1 VAGWIIFAFGWLV
14 TAFWAAGGCRIL
26 RFVRDGMLA
35 ERAGSMPDPKEWPKV
50 SVVVPARDEAE
61 RIEEAL
67 RSLARLDYP
76 DLEVI
81 AVDDRSGDG
90 TGAIMDRI
98 AAEQPR
104 VEAMHITSLPEG
116 WLGKCHAMHMGAR
129 RATGEILLFTD
140 GDVVFSPDILRLA
153 VRYLCGRRLDHLA
166 LMPGMIPG
174 GYWEDAFKI
183 YFAMVFLWG
192 LKAWAA
198 DSPSKDLYVGIGAFN
213 LVCRSAYEG
222 IGGHETLR
230 LEVADDLMLGKRIKQ
245 AGSRQEALFATSHL
259 RLRWLE
265 GVRGIVRGL
274 EKNGFAA
281 IGYSL
286 PFLFLVTAIVVCFY
300 VVPYVAILCLRDA
313 QVVGYVASVLLM
325 HGTYGHFASYHRNGW
340 LMAPALPVTA
350 FLYLFTI
357 WRSAVLTL
365 RRKGVVWRDTFYPL
379 EVLKADPRN
388 GEWPRKRRCGESRG
402 R

>member
-1 VAGWIIFAFGWLV
+1 MLWWILFAFGLFV
-14 TAFWAAGGCRIL
+14 AAFWAGGAYRIP
-26 RFVRDGMLA
+26 RFVRDGMID
-35 ERAGSMPDPKEWPKV
+35 ERAASIPDLETWPKV

-67 RSLARLDYP
+67 RSLARMDYP

-90 TGAIMDRI
+90 TGAIMDRV
-98 AAEQPR
+98 AAEESG
-104 VEAMHITSLPEG
+104 VEVLHVTSLPKG
-116 WLGKCHAMHMGAR
+116 WLGKCHAMHVGAR

-140 GDVVFSPDILRLA
+140 GDVVFAPDILRLA
-153 VRYLCGRRLDHLA
+153 VRYLDGRRLDHLA
-166 LMPGMIPG
+166 LMPGTIPG
-174 GYWEDAFKI
+174 GYWEDAFMI

-192 LKAWAA
+192 LKAWAV
-198 DSPSKDLYVGIGAFN
+198 DSPSKDVYVGIGAFN
-213 LVCRSAYEG
+213 LVRRSAYEG
-222 IGGHETLR
+222 IGGHEALR

-245 AGSRQEALFATSHL
+245 AGSRQEALFAPSHL

-286 PFLFLVTAIVVCFY
+286 PFLIFITAFMVCFY
-300 VVPYVAILCLRDA
+300 AVPYLGILFLRDA
-313 QVVGYVASVLLM
+313 RVTGYVATVLFM
-325 HGTYGHFASYHRNGW
+325 HGTYGYFASFHRSGW
-340 LMAPALPVTA
+340 LTAPALPVAA
-350 FLYLFTI
+350 FLYLFTL
-357 WRSAVLTL
+357 WRSAVITL

-379 EVLKADPRN
+379 EDLK
-388 GEWPRKRRCGESRG
+388 RG
-402 R
+402 SSK

>member
-1 VAGWIIFAFGWLV
+1 MLWWILFAFGWFV
-14 TAFWAAGGCRIL
+14 AAFWAAGAYRIP
-26 RFVRDGMLA
+26 RFVRDGMIA
-35 ERAGSMPDPKEWPKV
+35 DRAGLLPDLETWPKV

-67 RSLARLDYP
+67 RSLTRMDYP
-76 DLEVI
+76 NLEVI

-90 TGAIMDRI
+90 TGAIMDRV
-98 AAEQPR
+98 AAEEPR
-104 VEAMHITSLPEG
+104 VEVLHVTSLPEG
-116 WLGKCHAMHMGAR
+116 WLGKCHAMQVGAR

-140 GDVVFSPDILRLA
+140 GDVVFAPDILRLA
-153 VRYLCGRRLDHLA
+153 VRYLAAKRLDHLA

-183 YFAMVFLWG
+183 YFAMVFISG
-192 LKAWAA
+192 LKAWAV

-213 LVCRSAYEG
+213 LVRRSAYEG
-222 IGGHETLR
+222 FGGHEALR

-245 AGSRQEALFATSHL
+245 AGYRQEALFAPSHL
-259 RLRWLE
+259 RLRWLT
-265 GVRGIVRGL
+265 GVRGIVLGL

-286 PFLFLVTAIVVCFY
+286 PFLFFLTALMVCFY
-300 VVPYVAILCLRDA
+300 AVPYLGILFLRDA
-313 QVVGYVASVLLM
+313 RITGYLATVLLM
-325 HGTYGHFASYHRNGW
+325 HGTYGYFASFHRSGW
-340 LMAPALPVTA
+340 LTAPALPVAA
-350 FLYLFTI
+350 FLYLFTL

-379 EVLKADPRN
+379 EVLK
-388 GEWPRKRRCGESRG
+388 RG
-402 R
+402 SSK

>member
-1 VAGWIIFAFGWLV
+1 MAGWIFFAFGWFL
-14 TAFWAAGGCRIL
+14 AAYWAVGAYRIL

-67 RSLARLDYP
+67 RSLARMDYP
-76 DLEVI
+76 EFEVI
-81 AVDDRSGDG
+81 AVDDRSGDATG
-90 TGAIMDRI
+90 TIMDRI
-98 AAEQPR
+98 AAEEPR
-104 VEAMHITSLPEG
+104 VQALHVASLPEG

-129 RATGEILLFTD
+129 RATGNILLFTD
-140 GDVVFSPDILRLA
+140 GDVVFSPDTLRLA
-153 VRYLCGRRLDHLA
+153 VRYLEGRRLDHLA
-166 LMPGMIPG
+166 LMPGIIPG

-192 LKAWAA
+192 LRAWAV

-213 LVCRSAYEG
+213 LVRRSAYEG
-222 IGGHETLR
+222 IGGHGTLR

-245 AGSRQEALFATSHL
+245 AGYRQEALFATSHL

-300 VVPYVAILCLRDA
+300 VVPYAGILFFRDA
-313 QVVGYVASVLLM
+313 RVAGYVASLLLM
-325 HGTYGHFASYHRNGW
+325 HGTYGNFASYHRNGW

-357 WRSAVLTL
+357 WRSAVITL
-365 RRKGVVWRDTFYPL
+365 GRKGVVWRDTFYPL
-379 EVLKADPRN
+379 EVLKADPRKGN
-388 GEWPRKRRCGESRG
+388 P
-402 R
+402 

>member
-1 VAGWIIFAFGWLV
+1 MAWWIVFAFGWFV
-14 TAFWAAGGCRIL
+14 AVFWAAGALPL
-26 RFVRDGMLA
+26 RRYLRDGRLEA
-35 ERAGSMPDPKEWPKV
+35 RAGSMPDPNVWPKV

-67 RSLARLDYP
+67 RSLARMDYP

-90 TGAIMDRI
+90 TGGIMDRI
-98 AAEQPR
+98 AAGDPR
-104 VEAMHITSLPEG
+104 VQAMHIESLPSG
-116 WLGKCHAMHMGAR
+116 WLGKCHAMHMGAG

-140 GDVVFSPDILRLA
+140 GDVVFEPDTLRLA
-153 VRYLCGRRLDHLA
+153 VRYLEGRRLDHLA

-192 LKAWAA
+192 LKAWAV

-213 LVCRSAYEG
+213 LVRRSAYEG

-245 AGSRQEALFATSHL
+245 AGSRQGALFATSRL

-300 VVPYVAILCLRDA
+300 VVPYLGILLFRDA
-313 QVVGYVASVLLM
+313 RVSGYIASLLLM

-340 LMAPALPVTA
+340 LMAPALPVAA

-365 RRKGVVWRDTFYPL
+365 RRKGVLWRGTFYPL
-379 EVLKADPRN
+379 EVLKADPRK
-388 GEWPRKRRCGESRG
+388 GPP
-402 R
+402 

>member
-14 TAFWAAGGCRIL
+14 ATFWAGGGCRIL

-198 DSPSKDLYVGIGAFN
+198 DSPSASE
-213 LVCRSAYEG
+213 RSTWCAG
-222 IGGHETLR
+222 PRTRGS
-230 LEVADDLMLGKRIKQ
+230 AAMKR
-245 AGSRQEALFATSHL
+245 
-259 RLRWLE
+259 
-265 GVRGIVRGL
+265 
-274 EKNGFAA
+274 
-281 IGYSL
+281 
-286 PFLFLVTAIVVCFY
+286 
-300 VVPYVAILCLRDA
+300 
-313 QVVGYVASVLLM
+313 
-325 HGTYGHFASYHRNGW
+325 FAS
-340 LMAPALPVTA
+340 
-350 FLYLFTI
+350 
-357 WRSAVLTL
+357 RSPT
-365 RRKGVVWRDTFYPL
+365 T
-379 EVLKADPRN
+379 
-388 GEWPRKRRCGESRG
+388 
-402 R
+402 

>member
-1 VAGWIIFAFGWLV
+1 MLWWILFAFGWFV
-14 TAFWAAGGCRIL
+14 AAFWAAGAYRIA
-26 RFVRDGMLA
+26 RFLRDGMID
-35 ERAGSMPDPKEWPKV
+35 ERAASMPDLEMWPKV
-50 SVVVPARDEAE
+50 SVVVPARGEAE

-76 DLEVI
+76 DFEVI
-81 AVDDRSGDG
+81 AVDDRSTDG
-90 TGAIMDRI
+90 TGDIMDRV
-98 AAEQPR
+98 AAEEHR
-104 VEAMHITSLPEG
+104 VEVLHVTSLPEG
-116 WLGKCHAMHMGAR
+116 WLGKCHAMHVGAR

-140 GDVVFSPDILRLA
+140 GDVVFAPDILRSA
-153 VRYLCGRRLDHLA
+153 VRYLTAKRLDHMA

-183 YFAMVFLWG
+183 YFAMVFLWV
-192 LKAWAA
+192 LKAWAV

-213 LVCRSAYEG
+213 LVRRPAYEG
-222 IGGHETLR
+222 FGGHEALR

-245 AGSRQEALFATSHL
+245 AGYRQEALFATSHL

-286 PFLFLVTAIVVCFY
+286 PFLFFVTAFIVCLY
-300 VVPYVAILCLRDA
+300 AVPYLGILFIRDA
-313 QVVGYVASVLLM
+313 QVTGYVATVLLM
-325 HGTYGHFASYHRNGW
+325 HGTYGYFASFHRNGW
-340 LMAPALPVTA
+340 FTSPALPVAA
-350 FLYLFTI
+350 FLYLFTL

-379 EVLKADPRN
+379 EVLK
-388 GEWPRKRRCGESRG
+388 RG
-402 R
+402 SSK

>member
-1 VAGWIIFAFGWLV
+1 MVWWILFAFGWFV
-14 TAFWAAGGCRIL
+14 AAFWAVGAYRIP
-26 RFVRDGMLA
+26 RFLRDGMID
-35 ERAGSMPDPKEWPKV
+35 ERAASMADLEMWPKV

-67 RSLARLDYP
+67 RSLARMDYP
-76 DLEVI
+76 NLEVI

-98 AAEQPR
+98 AAEEPR
-104 VEAMHITSLPEG
+104 VEVLHVTSLPKG
-116 WLGKCHAMHMGAR
+116 WVGKCHAMDVGAR

-140 GDVVFSPDILRLA
+140 GDVVFAPDILRLA
-153 VRYLCGRRLDHLA
+153 VRYLDGRRLDHLA

-183 YFAMVFLWG
+183 YFAMVFMWG
-192 LKAWAA
+192 LKAWAV

-213 LVCRSAYEG
+213 LVRRAAYEG
-222 IGGHETLR
+222 IGGHEALR

-245 AGSRQEALFATSHL
+245 AGYRQEALFAPSHL

-265 GVRGIVRGL
+265 GVRGVVLGL

-286 PFLFLVTAIVVCFY
+286 PFLFFLTAFMVCFY
-300 VVPYVAILCLRDA
+300 AVPYLGILFFRDA
-313 QVVGYVASVLLM
+313 RVTGYVATVLLM
-325 HGTYGHFASYHRNGW
+325 HGTYGYFASFHRNGW
-340 LMAPALPVTA
+340 LTAPALPVAA
-350 FLYLFTI
+350 FLYLFTL

-365 RRKGVVWRDTFYPL
+365 RRKGVVWRDTFYPF
-379 EVLKADPRN
+379 EDLK
-388 GEWPRKRRCGESRG
+388 RG
-402 R
+402 SSK

>member
-1 VAGWIIFAFGWLV
+1 MVWWILFAFGWFV
-14 TAFWAAGGCRIL
+14 AAFWAAGAYRIP
-26 RFVRDGMLA
+26 RFVRDGMID
-35 ERAGSMPDPKEWPKV
+35 ERAASMADLETWPKV

-67 RSLARLDYP
+67 RSLARMDYP

-90 TGAIMDRI
+90 TGAIMERV
-98 AAEQPR
+98 AAEESR
-104 VEAMHITSLPEG
+104 VEVLHVTSLPKG
-116 WLGKCHAMHMGAR
+116 WLGKCHAMHVGAR

-140 GDVVFSPDILRLA
+140 GDVVFAPDIIRLA
-153 VRYLCGRRLDHLA
+153 VRYLDGRRLDHLA

-192 LKAWAA
+192 LSAWAV

-213 LVCRSAYEG
+213 LVRRAAYGG

-230 LEVADDLMLGKRIKQ
+230 LEVADDLILGKRIKQ
-245 AGSRQEALFATSHL
+245 AGYRQEALFAPSHL

-281 IGYSL
+281 IGYSI
-286 PFLFLVTAIVVCFY
+286 PFLLFLTAFIICFY
-300 VVPYVAILCLRDA
+300 AIPYLGILFFRDARVIGYVAI
-313 QVVGYVASVLLM
+313 VLLM
-325 HGTYGHFASYHRNGW
+325 HGTYGYFASFHRNGW
-340 LMAPALPVTA
+340 LTAPALPVAA
-350 FLYLFTI
+350 FLYLFTL

-379 EVLKADPRN
+379 EDLK
-388 GEWPRKRRCGESRG
+388 RG
-402 R
+402 SSK

>member
-1 VAGWIIFAFGWLV
+1 MTGWIFFAFGWFV
-14 TAFWAAGGCRIL
+14 AAFWAAGAL
-26 RFVRDGMLA
+26 RLTRFLRDGRLEA
-35 ERAGSMPDPKEWPKV
+35 RAGSVPDPKEWPKV

-67 RSLARLDYP
+67 RSLARVDYP
-76 DLEVI
+76 DLEII
-81 AVDDRSGDG
+81 AVNDRSGDG

-98 AAEQPR
+98 ASGESR
-104 VEAMHITSLPEG
+104 VGVIHVATLPEG
-116 WLGKCHAMHMGAR
+116 WLGKCHAMHVGAR
-129 RATGEILLFTD
+129 RTTGEILLFTD
-140 GDVVFSPDILRLA
+140 GDVVFSPDVLRLA
-153 VRYLCGRRLDHLA
+153 VRYLEGRRLDHLA

-183 YFAMVFLWG
+183 YFAMVFLWS
-192 LKAWAA
+192 LKAWAVN
-198 DSPSKDLYVGIGAFN
+198 SPSKDLYVGIGAFN
-213 LVCRSAYEG
+213 LVRRSAYEG
-222 IGGHETLR
+222 IDGHETLR

-245 AGSRQEALFATSHL
+245 AGFRQETLFATSRL

-281 IGYSL
+281 IGYLL
-286 PFLFLVTAIVVCFY
+286 PFLFLVTAIVLCFY
-300 VVPYVAILCLRDA
+300 VIPYLGILFFRDA
-313 QVVGYVASVLLM
+313 RAAGYVASLLLM

-340 LMAPALPVTA
+340 LMAPALPVVA
-350 FLYLFTI
+350 LLYLFTI

-379 EVLKADPRN
+379 EVLKADPRK
-388 GEWPRKRRCGESRG
+388 GPP
-402 R
+402 

>member
-1 VAGWIIFAFGWLV
+1 MTGWIFFAFGWFV
-14 TAFWAAGGCRIL
+14 AAFWAAGAL
-26 RFVRDGMLA
+26 RLPRFLRDGRLEA
-35 ERAGSMPDPKEWPKV
+35 RAGSMPDPKVWPKV

-67 RSLARLDYP
+67 RSLARMDYP
-76 DLEVI
+76 DLEII
-81 AVDDRSGDG
+81 AVNDRSGDG

-98 AAEQPR
+98 AAGEPR
-104 VEAMHITSLPEG
+104 VEVIHVASLPEG
-116 WLGKCHAMHMGAR
+116 WLGKCHAMHVGAR

-140 GDVVFSPDILRLA
+140 GDVVFSPDVLRLA
-153 VRYLCGRRLDHLA
+153 VRYLEGRRLDHLA

-183 YFAMVFLWG
+183 YFAMVFLWS
-192 LKAWAA
+192 LKAWAVN
-198 DSPSKDLYVGIGAFN
+198 SPSKDLYVGIGAFN
-213 LVCRSAYEG
+213 LVRRSAYEG
-222 IGGHETLR
+222 IDGHEALR

-245 AGSRQEALFATSHL
+245 AGFRQETLFATSRL

-286 PFLFLVTAIVVCFY
+286 PFLFLVTAIVACFY
-300 VVPYVAILCLRDA
+300 VIPYLGILFFRDA
-313 QVVGYVASVLLM
+313 RVAGYVASLLLM

-340 LMAPALPVTA
+340 LMAPALPVVA
-350 FLYLFTI
+350 LLYLFTI

-379 EVLKADPRN
+379 EVLKADPRKV
-388 GEWPRKRRCGESRG
+388 PP
-402 R
+402 

>member
-1 VAGWIIFAFGWLV
+1 MLWWILFAFGWFV
-14 TAFWAAGGCRIL
+14 SAFWAVVAYRVP
-26 RFVRDGMLA
+26 RFVRDGLLA
-35 ERAGSMPDPKEWPKV
+35 DRAGSMPDPKEWPKV
-50 SVVVPARDEAE
+50 SIVVPARNEAE

-67 RSLARLDYP
+67 RSLARMDYP
-76 DLEVI
+76 DFEVI

-90 TGAIMDRI
+90 TGTIMDHV
-98 AAEQPR
+98 AAEEYR
-104 VEAMHITSLPEG
+104 VEALHVMSLPKR
-116 WLGKCHAMHMGAR
+116 WLGKCHAMHVGAR

-140 GDVVFSPDILRLA
+140 GDVVFAPDILRLA
-153 VRYLCGRRLDHLA
+153 VRYLNGRRLDHLA
-166 LMPGMIPG
+166 LIPGMIPG

-192 LKAWAA
+192 VSAWAV

-213 LVCRSAYEG
+213 LVRRSAYEG
-222 IGGHETLR
+222 IGGHEGLR

-245 AGSRQEALFATSHL
+245 AGYRQEILFAPSHM

-286 PFLFLVTAIVVCFY
+286 PILFVVTAFVVCLY
-300 VVPYVAILCLRDA
+300 VFPYLGILLFRD
-313 QVVGYVASVLLM
+313 VSVTGYIATVLLM
-325 HGTYGHFASYHRNGW
+325 HGTYGYFASFHGKGW
-340 LMAPALPVTA
+340 LYAPALPVAA
-350 FLYLFTI
+350 FLYLFTL

-379 EVLKADPRN
+379 EELK
-388 GEWPRKRRCGESRG
+388 RG
-402 R
+402 SGFRA